1 MEQSISLKNIEFW
14 GKHAVI
20 IEKLSVTQEKINTL
34 GYSKPPLFNRI
45 LDTMFIAGLIGL
57 ICKKKGAIDN
67 NKKNKKIIF
76 SDTVYNNMNDINFY
90 SAIPIIKERDLSKTI
105 EVKRALFT
113 EGEENYINERFK
125 IFYSYVLGGLEIL
138 DKEVL
143 DKYNNSD
150 VESEIDIF
158 SKFED
163 FLEDLLGEDKPG
175 IDLDIDLDLDLDI
188 DLGEDNTIKSF

>member
-1 MEQSISLKNIEFW
+1 MESSVNLKNIEFW

-20 IEKLSVTQEKINTL
+20 IEKLSVTQDNINTL
-34 GYSKPPLFNRI
+34 GYNNPPLFNRI

-67 NKKNKKIIF
+67 DKKHKKIIF
-76 SDTVYNNMNDINFY
+76 SDTVYSNINDINFY

-125 IFYSYVLGGLEIL
+125 VFYSYVLGGLEIL
-138 DKEVL
+138 DKEIL
-143 DKYNNSD
+143 KQYENNSSI
-150 VESEIDIF
+150 ENEIDIF

-163 FLEDLLGEDKPG
+163 FLEELLGENQSNDL
-175 IDLDIDLDLDLDI
+175 DLDIDLDLEI
-188 DLGEDNTIKSF
+188 DNNINSF